1 MTQPI
6 VHLPLT
12 AEFCASFDFGAH
24 PTPEQ
29 YAPCVQATSGKQ
41 FLVAARSYALLHRSR
56 DELAASFATAE
67 GTDSLLDLADQ
78 LATSIAAAA
87 KLSEM
92 LKVAHCRI
100 LAAASYAEVNWRLA
114 E

>member
-1 MTQPI
+1 MTT
-6 VHLPLT
+6 HLPLT

-29 YAPCVQATSGKQ
+29 YAPSVQVAGSDQ
-41 FLVAARSYALLHRSR
+41 FRLAARAYGLLHRSR
-56 DELAASFATAE
+56 DELAKTFETIDGAD
-67 GTDSLLDLADQ
+67 GLLDLADQ
-78 LATSIAAAA
+78 LATSIAAAT

-100 LAAASYAEVNWRLA
+100 VAAASYAEVNWRLA